1 MPATPGAAQARNR
14 PAAPL
19 TYASLQ
25 LRVVAFILDCIV
37 LASFFMLFVAIG
49 GLQVLLRSDFGG
61 VDPPE
66 SAFYIWMGFILAFI
80 PFAFLYFTLLWIWKG
95 QSVGMMAVHIK
106 VARRDGRPLS
116 PGRAL
121 ARTLAWPLSLLPL
134 GLGLVTIFLDGEN
147 RALHDYLAGTTVL
160 ELL

>member
-1 MPATPGAAQARNR
+1 MPVTPGAVQTRNR

-25 LRVVAFILDCIV
+25 FRVVAAILDSMV
-37 LASFFMLFVAIG
+37 LISFFMVFFAIG
-49 GLQVLLRSDFGG
+49 GAYILLRYGDN
-61 VDPPE
+61 PPG
-66 SAFYIWMGFILAFI
+66 SAFLVWAGFILAFV
-80 PFAFLYFTLLWIWKG
+80 PLVPLYFGLLWSWKG

-106 VARRDGRPLS
+106 VVRRDGRPLS
-116 PGRAL
+116 LGRAL

-160 ELL
+160 ALP